1 MVRDCYPSSG
11 ERISHD
17 KIHVRLITCAKKPRN
32 GTSETDS
39 VRYVRGGWEGIT
51 LSDAFW
57 RRHMGGPANV
67 SHGADREAGRE
78 GTKSIRIKENPE
90 NEY

>member
-1 MVRDCYPSSG
+1 M
-11 ERISHD
+11 
-17 KIHVRLITCAKKPRN
+17 
-32 GTSETDS
+32 
-39 VRYVRGGWEGIT
+39 VRYVRGVWEGGTEEVREGIT

-57 RRHMGGPANV
+57 RRHTGGPANV

-78 GTKSIRIKENPE
+78 GTKSVRIKENPE